1 MTEKKHS
8 PKSSPCV
15 QITGMGIVSAIGHNI
30 AEFTRSLADGKSG
43 VRRIARSTTP
53 PLAVAIGAEIDGFN
67 FEQMLGQFSDM
78 PESLTQSV
86 QHVTRRAPFT
96 IQTSVISALQAW
108 RQARLDDKPIEPERI
123 GLVIAGHNT
132 TQNYQYS
139 LCSDFQRNP
148 EYLSPRY
155 ALQFMDSNQ
164 IGVLSEIFNIRG
176 EGFVTGGA
184 SASGNV
190 GVIHGARLIQ
200 AGLVD
205 ACLVV
210 GVVAD
215 LSPMEI
221 QGFCTI
227 GAMGGK
233 QFHDQPEK
241 ACRPFDALHEGFI
254 YGQASACLVLESG
267 DSANARKAPGLA
279 NILGGAINLH
289 ATASA
294 QPDIDGETKA
304 MNAALQQSGLAA
316 CEIDYLNTHGSSS
329 PLGDKVEI
337 QAIEQVFGDH
347 FPRVRLNAT
356 KGLTGHCLY
365 SAGVVEIIA
374 TVVQMQQGF
383 IHPNINLENP
393 INATANFCG
402 ATAVS
407 QPIHSAMSNSFGFGG
422 INTSIVLQKIPAD
435 TDF

>member
-1 MTEKKHS
+1 MTEKTRS
-8 PKSSPCV
+8 PKSPSCV
-15 QITGMGIVSAIGHNI
+15 QITGMGIVSAIGHDI
-30 AEFTRSLADGKSG
+30 AEFSHSLAAGKSG
-43 VRRIARSTTP
+43 IRRIERSTTP
-53 PLAVAIGAEIDGFN
+53 PLPVAIGAEIDGFC
-67 FEQMLGQFSDM
+67 FEKTLGQYSDM
-78 PESLTQSV
+78 SESLTQSALYIA
-86 QHVTRRAPFT
+86 RRAPFT

-108 RQARLDDKPIEPERI
+108 RQARFDDKPIEPERI
-123 GLVIAGHNT
+123 GLIIAGHNT

-139 LCSDFQRNP
+139 LCSDFRRNP

-190 GVIHGARLIQ
+190 GIIHGTRLIQ
-200 AGLVD
+200 SGVVD

-221 QGFCTI
+221 QGFYTI

-254 YGQASACLVLESG
+254 YGQASACLVLESAT
-267 DSANARKAPGLA
+267 SANTRNVPGLA
-279 NILGGAINLH
+279 IILGGAINLH
-289 ATASA
+289 ATATS
-294 QPDIDGETKA
+294 QPDIDGEAKA
-304 MNAALQQSGLAA
+304 MNAALQQSSLAA
-316 CEIDYLNTHGSSS
+316 NEIDYLNTHGSSS
-329 PLGDKVEI
+329 PLGDSVEI

-356 KGLTGHCLY
+356 KGLTGHCLN
-365 SAGVVEIIA
+365 SAGVVETIA
-374 TVVQMQQGF
+374 SVVQMQQGF
-383 IHPNINLENP
+383 IHANVNLEKP
-393 INATANFCG
+393 INTRANFCD

-407 QPIHSAMSNSFGFGG
+407 QQIHSAMNNSFGFGG
-422 INTSIVLQKIPAD
+422 INTSIVLQKNH
-435 TDF
+435 

>member
-1 MTEKKHS
+1 MTEKTRS
-8 PKSSPCV
+8 PKSQSCV
-15 QITGMGIVSAIGHNI
+15 QITAMGIVSAIGHDI
-30 AEFTRSLADGKSG
+30 AEFSHSLAAGKSG
-43 VRRIARSTTP
+43 IRRIERNTTP
-53 PLAVAIGAEIDGFN
+53 PLPVAIGAEIDGFC
-67 FEQMLGQFSDM
+67 FEQMLEQFSDM
-78 PESLTQSV
+78 PESLTQSAL
-86 QHVTRRAPFT
+86 HIARRSPFT
-96 IQTSVISALQAW
+96 VQTSVISALQAW
-108 RQARLDDKPIEPERI
+108 RQARLDESPLKPERI

-139 LCSDFQRNP
+139 LCPDFRRNP

-190 GVIHGARLIQ
+190 GIIHGTRLIQ

-221 QGFCTI
+221 QGFYTI

-254 YGQASACLVLESG
+254 YGQASACLVLESAT
-267 DSANARKAPGLA
+267 SADTRNVPGLA

-289 ATASA
+289 ATASS

-304 MNAALQQSGLAA
+304 MNAAMQQSGLAA
-316 CEIDYLNTHGSSS
+316 NEIDYVNTHGSSS
-329 PLGDKVEI
+329 PLGDSVEI

-347 FPRVRLNAT
+347 FPRIRLNAT
-356 KGLTGHCLY
+356 KGLTGHCLN
-365 SAGVVEIIA
+365 SAGVVETIA

-383 IHPNINLENP
+383 IHANINLENP
-393 INATANFCG
+393 INTRANFCG
-402 ATAVS
+402 PTAVS
-407 QPIHSAMSNSFGFGG
+407 QQIHTAMSNSFGFGG
-422 INTSIVLQKIPAD
+422 INTSMVLQKNH
-435 TDF
+435 